1 MQTDQI
7 LDLFNLGETADST
20 DEKSKGAPGASGA
33 DEMDM
38 VDVDGEVKDK
48 GRGLL
53 DGLGE
58 LWDERQYEEEYDLGS
73 FLASIKG

>member
-1 MQTDQI
+1 MQTDQL
-7 LDLFNLGETADST
+7 LDLFNLGEGAEVED
-20 DEKSKGAPGASGA
+20 KGKNGIG

-38 VDVDGEVKDK
+38 VDVDGEVKGK
-48 GRGLL
+48 GTGLL

-73 FLASIKG
+73 FLVSIKG

>member
-7 LDLFNLGETADST
+7 LDLFNLGEGAEVD
-20 DEKSKGAPGASGA
+20 DKGKNGGA

-38 VDVDGEVKDK
+38 VDVDGEVKGK
-48 GRGLL
+48 AGSGLL

-58 LWDERQYEEEYDLGS
+58 LWDERQYDEEYDLGS

>member
-7 LDLFNLGETADST
+7 LDLFNLGETSDST
-20 DEKSKGAPGASGA
+20 DEKSKGAAGA